1 MEWNSGMENGMN
13 GECMLL
19 QLVISWWPPCML
31 LQLVISWWPPCM
43 LLQLVISW
51 IIAEDGSR
59 NPNFLTVTSQ
69 DKEACQ

>member
-13 GECMLL
+13 GE
-19 QLVISWWPPCML
+19 CML